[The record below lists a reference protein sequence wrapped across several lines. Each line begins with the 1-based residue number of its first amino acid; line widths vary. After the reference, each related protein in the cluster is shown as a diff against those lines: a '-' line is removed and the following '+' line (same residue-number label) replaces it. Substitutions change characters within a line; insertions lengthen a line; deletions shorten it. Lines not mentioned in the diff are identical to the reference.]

1 MPNETRVTEPG
12 SKLDSETGSTSRPE
26 EGVENV
32 RFRRSGSGQ
41 PSDPGSGVRTVNGK
55 SVALVEHQDV
65 KRDVRA
71 PRPRLLGTLV
81 RAHVLGR
88 LGRLA
93 SLLALDLGALWAAI
107 FSALALKELIRGN
120 FVFDRV
126 AHTTW
131 EYLPFVFLV
140 TALLFARSRLYG
152 PREVRPGLTA
162 IVSGLFWVAVVSL
175 AFALVNGLDFRSYYV
190 FYGGLFFGL
199 IWVGSLRWLYEKATG
214 LALRMLGRRRRAILV
229 GSGDQIE
236 AVGRALS
243 ADGSPTPY
251 EPIGYISLT
260 PRPENGLRD
269 LGGLDDLPALIDE
282 HRVHEVIIADPDFPQ
297 HEAFELVDRCHDR
310 GVAVRIAPTTM
321 EIMTREHQLVPGQT
335 VPLFELKPPVFEG
348 VDFVIKRT
356 FDFVGAG
363 FLMLVLSP
371 VFGSIALAIK
381 LTSRGPVM
389 FRSRRPG
396 IGGQPFNC
404 LKFRTMQSKAEQRQS
419 ELEDRN
425 EASGALFKMRS
436 DPRLTPIGGFLRRFS
451 LDELPQL
458 VNVLRGEMSL
468 VGPRPLPQRDY
479 DRLEDWHRKR
489 YLVLPGI
496 TGLWQV
502 SGRAELDF
510 DELVR
515 LDFLYLERWSVFLD
529 MSILLKTV
537 PAVLTRKGAF

>member
-1 MPNETRVTEPG
+1 MANETHVTEPAG
-12 SKLDSETGSTSRPE
+12 QVDSEGGSASA
-26 EGVENV
+26 VEQKAGSA
-32 RFRRSGSGQ
+32 RFRRAAADSVGDGGSGF
-41 PSDPGSGVRTVNGK
+41 RIANGK
-55 SVALVEHQDV
+55 SADLEHHDV
-65 KRDVRA
+65 RRDVRA
-71 PRPRLLGTLV
+71 PRPQLLGTLV
-81 RAHVLGR
+81 RAQTLGR
-88 LGRLA
+88 LGRLV

-107 FSALALKELIRGN
+107 FSALALKELIKGN
-120 FVFDRV
+120 FVFEKV
-126 AHTTW
+126 SGTTW

-162 IVSGLFWVAVVSL
+162 IVAGLFWVAVVSL
-175 AFALVNGLDFRSYYV
+175 VFALVNGLDFQSYYV
-190 FYGGLFFGL
+190 FYGGLFLGVV
-199 IWVGSLRWLYEKATG
+199 WVGGLRWLYEKATG
-214 LALRMLGRRRRAILV
+214 LALAALGRRRRAILV
-229 GSGDQIE
+229 GSGHQIE
-236 AVGRALS
+236 AVARALS

-269 LGGLDDLPALIDE
+269 LGRLEDLPRLLEDHSI
-282 HRVHEVIIADPDFPQ
+282 HEVIIADPDFPQ
-297 HEAFELVDRCHDR
+297 EEAFELVDRCHER

-321 EIMTREHQLVPGQT
+321 EIMTHEHQLVPGQT

-356 FDFVGAG
+356 FDVVGAA
-363 FLMLVLSP
+363 LLLVALSP
-371 VFGSIALAIK
+371 LLGSIAFAIK
-381 LTSRGPVM
+381 LTSRGPVL

-396 IGGQPFNC
+396 IGGQPFDC
-404 LKFRTMQSKAEQRQS
+404 LKFRTMHSRAERSQA
-419 ELEDRN
+419 ELERRN
-425 EASGALFKMRS
+425 EASGPLFKMRS
-436 DPRLTPIGGFLRRFS
+436 DPRLTQIGGFLRRFS

-529 MSILLKTV
+529 LSILLKTV
-537 PAVLTRKGAF
+537 PAVFTRKGAF